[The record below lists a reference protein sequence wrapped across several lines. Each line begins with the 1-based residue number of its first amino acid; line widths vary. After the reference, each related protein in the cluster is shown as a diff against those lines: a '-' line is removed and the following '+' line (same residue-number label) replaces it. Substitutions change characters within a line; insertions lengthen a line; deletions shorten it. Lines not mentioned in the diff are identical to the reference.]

1 MGFHGQIRRFFLDE
15 RTLELY
21 IQIGPLA
28 KGGQG
33 DFGGYP
39 FALFGLNLKYIILKK
54 DIDHCV
60 LDHRNTMLK
69 LLDDITD
76 NPFRTC

>member
-1 MGFHGQIRRFFLDE
+1 MGFHGQIWRFFLDE

-28 KGGQG
+28 KGAQG

-39 FALFGLNLKYIILKK
+39 FALFGLHLKSITRKN

-60 LDHRNTMLK
+60 LDHRNTML
-69 LLDDITD
+69 
-76 NPFRTC
+76 NR